1 MIKPLWK
8 TVWQF
13 LTKLNILLPY
23 NPATALLCIYPKEL
37 KTCPH
42 KNMHMDVYS
51 SFTHNCQNLDTTK
64 LFFSKWMINK
74 LWYIQ
79 TMEYY
84 SVVRRSELL
93 SHKKTWRRGPS
104 MHFAKWKKPIWEGYC
119 LIPTTGHSGKG
130 KTMETVN
137 RWMVTRVME
146 RGGKNRWS
154 TGDFKGN
161 ETILYDPVM
170 VDTCH
175 YTFVKTHRMYTKSE
189 LVCKLQTLVN
199 NNLSLLAQLSQMNH
213 TNTRC

>member
-1 MIKPLWK
+1 MKRCSTSNVIREFQIKTTIRYHYTSIRMTKMQNTDNTKHWQGCGARGILTHCWWEWKMVQPLQK

-84 SVVRRSELL
+84 SAVKRNELS
-93 SHKKTWRRGPS
+93 SHVKTFRKLKCKI
-104 MHFAKWKKPIWEGYC
+104 AKWKKPVIKATYYMIST
-119 LIPTTGHSGKG
+119 LRHSGKA
-130 KTMETVN
+130 
-137 RWMVTRVME
+137 
-146 RGGKNRWS
+146 
-154 TGDFKGN
+154 
-161 ETILYDPVM
+161 
-170 VDTCH
+170 
-175 YTFVKTHRMYTKSE
+175 
-189 LVCKLQTLVN
+189 KLRRQ
-199 NNLSLLAQLSQMNH
+199 
-213 TNTRC
+213 